1 MTLKAFKFRLVPNK
15 QQQILLTKNLGCCR
29 FLYNQMLNERQEKH
43 KNSDISNTK
52 TEKQYKEEF
61 KFLREVESSSL
72 QQTRID
78 LTQAYKNFFRKIK
91 QKQKVSLKFKSR
103 RNPKQSIRIVNNN
116 SNIRVENNYIK
127 LPKIRFIKFKKSRE
141 ITGKIKSV
149 TITKNILN
157 RYYISVLCETEI
169 EKLPEL
175 DTKIGINLG

>member
-103 RNPKQSIRIVNNN
+103 RNPKQSIRIVNN
-116 SNIRVENNYIK
+116 
-127 LPKIRFIKFKKSRE
+127 KKR
-141 ITGKIKSV
+141 G
-149 TITKNILN
+149 N
-157 RYYISVLCETEI
+157 
-169 EKLPEL
+169 
-175 DTKIGINLG
+175 